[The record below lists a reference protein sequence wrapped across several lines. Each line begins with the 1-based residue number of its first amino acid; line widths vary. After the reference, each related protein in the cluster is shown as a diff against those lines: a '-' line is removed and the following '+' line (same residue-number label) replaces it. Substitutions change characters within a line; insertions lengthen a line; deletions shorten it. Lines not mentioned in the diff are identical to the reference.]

1 MRITFLTTEA
11 VAEIFHVTPYTVLRR
26 VREGKL
32 GATKIG
38 KSYRFTEDNILKFV
52 RERRI

>member
-1 MRITFLTTEA
+1 MKITFLTTEA
-11 VAEIFHVTPYTVLRR
+11 VAEIFHVSPYTVLRW

-38 KSYRFTEDNILKFV
+38 KSYRFTEANILEFV
-52 RERRI
+52 RRRRV